1 MIKLFQR
8 LCDRIKAFD
17 QAIFDRLSRS
27 AYVSNGKRY
36 HVGDV
41 APQSLLDHKPEDGPL
56 GAMISVDPET
66 KIIKAI
72 FFP

>member
-1 MIKLFQR
+1 MIKLFQG
-8 LCDRIKAFD
+8 LSNRIKAFD
-17 QAIFDRLSRS
+17 KAISDRLSRS
-27 AYVSNGKRY
+27 AYVSNGQRY
-36 HVGDV
+36 YVGDV

-56 GAMISVDPET
+56 GAFISVDPET